1 MVDVPEDAEQTV
13 LLEELRAHAK
23 FPERFALFIEPGWIP
38 LVRECHRRLVDEFP
52 EYEVAVISQK
62 YGELRFYARPRPM
75 TDATSEDVEEQRRV
89 NEIIGATRSRC
100 SSTCELCGE
109 PGSGRH
115 ERMYE
120 MTLCDSCEATTADPP
135 PFRPPAHGRLEGH

>member
-1 MVDVPEDAEQTV
+1 MAVPEDADQTV

-23 FPERFALFIEPGWIP
+23 SPDRFALSVEAGWIP
-38 LVRECHRRLVDEFP
+38 IVRECHRRLVAEFP
-52 EYEVAVISQK
+52 DYEVAVISQK
-62 YGELRFYARPRPM
+62 YGELRFYARPHPS
-75 TDATSEDVEEQRRV
+75 TDATADDVEAQRRV
-89 NEIIGATRSRC
+89 DEIIGVAASRC

-120 MTLCDSCEATTADPP
+120 MTLCNSCEATTADPP
-135 PFRPPAHGRLEGH
+135 PFWPPAAGRLEGH